1 MIIVCIFKHAFQ
13 NCDMFGRAGYIYTYI
28 YIIKCI
34 EIEMYTDTMKRYKTL
49 DADPSRNRS
58 EFDDS

>member
-1 MIIVCIFKHAFQ
+1 MPFKTLI
-13 NCDMFGRAGYIYTYI
+13 CLGEWDIYTHI

-34 EIEMYTDTMKRYKTL
+34 EIEMYTDTMTRYKTL